1 MSATGARAGTRNL
14 VVQQAASFVLQ
25 LTVKTG
31 DPATPV
37 DLTGASAKME
47 VRSDTAIGVV
57 LELST
62 ANGRITIDG
71 PNGVLTLRIAA
82 ADTAALSLVDFPA
95 RYDLLL
101 TYADTTVDRI
111 LEGLVRL
118 NPAVT
123 EL

>member
-14 VVQQAASFVLQ
+14 VVQQAASFELQ

-31 DPATPV
+31 DPLEPV

-47 VRSDTAIGVV
+47 FRSDTAIGVV

-71 PNGVLTLRIAA
+71 PNGVLTLSIAA

-101 TYADTTVDRI
+101 TYPNATVDRI

-118 NPAVT
+118 SPSVT
-123 EL
+123 QP